1 MKKRKMEQITNNNRP
16 ICIKC
21 KKNPALTLMDGM
33 WICGQCLHEY
43 VQSQIK
49 LKQKLF
55 LEG

>member
-1 MKKRKMEQITNNNRP
+1 MQFTEDNIP

-21 KKNPALTLMDGM
+21 KERKALTLLNGM

-43 VQSQIK
+43 TQKQIK
-49 LKQKLF
+49 LKQKMF

>member
-1 MKKRKMEQITNNNRP
+1 MAQMTENNRP

-49 LKQKLF
+49 LKQRLF
-55 LEG
+55 LQG